1 MDSQISFRNNF
12 QKNEMWKVCGP
23 ASASLLLQQ
32 INHQPSRNRDF
43 AEQRLCGTWILRNR
57 DCGMGLRGT
66 GILRNRD
73 IAEQGFCGTDL
84 VPKRKQGEA
93 MDLVTFGLS
102 IPLGAGLGSNG
113 KQWEAMD
120 LVTFGLG
127 IPLGA
132 GLGSNGKQWEAM
144 GSDGKQWDAGGS
156 WAYITY
162 IAYIT
167 WTLRAHRRHIET
179 VCIELSYHVS
189 LVRYLRIYP

>member
-1 MDSQISFRNNF
+1 
-12 QKNEMWKVCGP
+12 
-23 ASASLLLQQ
+23 
-32 INHQPSRNRDF
+32 
-43 AEQRLCGTWILRNR
+43 
-57 DCGMGLRGT
+57 MGLRGT
-66 GILRNRD
+66 GILRTRD

-132 GLGSNGKQWEAM
+132 GLGSNGK
-144 GSDGKQWDAGGS
+144 
-156 WAYITY
+156 
-162 IAYIT
+162 
-167 WTLRAHRRHIET
+167 
-179 VCIELSYHVS
+179 
-189 LVRYLRIYP
+189 